1 MSNETEDQEQS
12 FGESLKNDSTSSS
25 ISGIR
30 KKQTPKL
37 GLDDPFR
44 KNQIKEL
51 NVILADLSV
60 IYVKTRSYGF
70 NIRGLHFSHL
80 RTFFKELEKT
90 IDANISAVAERVRV
104 LGGDVVGS
112 MKGVLQNARLKETTS
127 ADFPNEE
134 TALGSLRDDHEW
146 MARHLRRDLEKL
158 VDVASGGRCA
168 DEATRALYVDLI
180 RSHERMAWQL
190 RASAS

>member
-1 MSNETEDQEQS
+1 MSNDFNDQDKA
-12 FGESLKNDSTSSS
+12 FGETLKNDSRSSS
-25 ISGIR
+25 LSEMGN
-30 KKQTPKL
+30 KQIPKL
-37 GLDDPFR
+37 GLDDTFR
-44 KNQIKEL
+44 KGQIKEL

-60 IYVKTRSYGF
+60 IYIKTRSYGF

-80 RTFFKELEKT
+80 RPFFKELEKT
-90 IDANISAVAERVRV
+90 IDSNISAVAERVRV

-112 MKGVLQNARLKETTS
+112 MKGVLQNTRLKETSS

-146 MARHLRRDLEKL
+146 MTRHLRRDLEKL
-158 VDVASGGRCA
+158 LDASSVGRCA
-168 DEATRALYVDLI
+168 DEAARALYVDLI